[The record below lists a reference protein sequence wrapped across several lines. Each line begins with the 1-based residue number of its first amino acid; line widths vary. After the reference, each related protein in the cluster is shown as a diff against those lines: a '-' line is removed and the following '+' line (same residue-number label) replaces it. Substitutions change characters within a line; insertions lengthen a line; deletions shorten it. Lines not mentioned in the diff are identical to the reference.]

1 MMESANEL
9 VDHRNFPEATKKLK
23 NVEDAI
29 NFTLSQDI
37 AEQVNIDINLV
48 ILRNS
53 SFKIKS
59 QTIVKVFVD

>member
-37 AEQVNIDINLV
+37 AEQVNIDINNGSHIISVL
-48 ILRNS
+48 S
-53 SFKIKS
+53 
-59 QTIVKVFVD
+59 

>member
-37 AEQVNIDINLV
+37 AEQVYIDINMAV
-48 ILRNS
+48 I
-53 SFKIKS
+53 
-59 QTIVKVFVD
+59 